1 MYGIFL
7 TCHIKGRRRFDMEKK
22 KYYVNMQSREISQ
35 IPYLNN
41 TAFTFHATKEEV
53 SFLRQRLENVHKADS
68 SAFWR
73 SHVPSMSY
81 HQYEPNDKDDEAMSA
96 VWQMIYDLGDET
108 AQLFIEEHNLL
119 TDGV

>member
-35 IPYLNN
+35 IPYHNN
-41 TAFTFHATKEEV
+41 TAFTIHATKEEV
-53 SFLRQRLENVHKADS
+53 SFLRQRLENVHKADAS
-68 SAFWR
+68 SFWR
-73 SHVPSMSY
+73 SHVPIMPY
-81 HQYEPNDKDDEAMSA
+81 HHDEPNDNHDEAMSA
-96 VWQMIYDLGDET
+96 AWQMIYDLGDET
-108 AQLFIEEHNLL
+108 AQQFIEEHNLL